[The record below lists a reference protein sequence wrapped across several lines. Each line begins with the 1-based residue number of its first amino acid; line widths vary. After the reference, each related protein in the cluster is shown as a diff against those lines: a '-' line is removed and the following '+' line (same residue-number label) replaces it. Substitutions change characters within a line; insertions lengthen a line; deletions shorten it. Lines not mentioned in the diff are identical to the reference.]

1 MHLHGRLE
9 AGDIIVKVDSTS
21 TYRTTTSK
29 LSFGKGNDQLTLGIY
44 TRKEEARPCLDL
56 EREKALFAVHTD
68 ACIARCRG
76 HDLRQADV
84 NLIGRHFTDD
94 DEEGIEFKVDD
105 VFYDETGNNVLA
117 KYWDTTTDKPEDDC
131 EFDYILTSEL
141 RFGWGMRLVTEE
153 QQLPQYELSEIEIRR
168 ATNIRRNREFLDQVH

>member
-1 MHLHGRLE
+1 M
-9 AGDIIVKVDSTS
+9 
-21 TYRTTTSK
+21 
-29 LSFGKGNDQLTLGIY
+29 
-44 TRKEEARPCLDL
+44 
-56 EREKALFAVHTD
+56 
-68 ACIARCRG
+68 
-76 HDLRQADV
+76 

-153 QQLPQYELSEIEIRR
+153 QQYMSLFLYKIQQLPQYELSEIEIRR